1 MREPVKLWMLYR
13 PSAQAWFRKMKA
25 WFRNMKAWFRDMKD
39 WLLGIAE
46 NCCLILYCLQCL
58 PAHKKIFFSTSTL
71 WLCLMNLL
79 GLFKNKPSLIIYQMQ
94 NG

>member
-46 NCCLILYCLQCL
+46 NSYDPLL
-58 PAHKKIFFSTSTL
+58 PTVPSGAQKIGFRHL
-71 WLCLMNLL
+71 LC
-79 GLFKNKPSLIIYQMQ
+79 GSL
-94 NG
+94 